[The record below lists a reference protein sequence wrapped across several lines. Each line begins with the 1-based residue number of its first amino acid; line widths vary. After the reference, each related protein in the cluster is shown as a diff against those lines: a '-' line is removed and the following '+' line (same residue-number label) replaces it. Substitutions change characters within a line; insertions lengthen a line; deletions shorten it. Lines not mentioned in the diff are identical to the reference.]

1 MYTFAGLNIYVPR
14 GCFPPNLISTGA
26 LLLAALR
33 KIQSPVGDAGTGVG
47 SLALA
52 VSALAGFETVGTD
65 TNITCLKAARIN
77 AIRNRVYHLF
87 HPVAC
92 DLLRA
97 IRDSALAS
105 IVANLPYL
113 PLNPADPLD
122 TLTCC
127 GHDLKLYKEALK
139 EALRVVKPGGHIV
152 FSASSL
158 TASRIEG
165 ARKVLS
171 VWAGLDKVIIYE
183 YRRPD

>member
-1 MYTFAGLNIYVPR
+1 MYTFARLSIYVPR
-14 GCFPPNLISTGA
+14 GCFPPNLISTDA

-33 KIQSPVGDAGTGVG
+33 KVQSPVGDMGTGVG

-52 VSALAGFETVGTD
+52 VSALTGFETVGTD

-77 AIRNRVYHLF
+77 AIKNRVYHLF

-97 IRDSALAS
+97 IRDSALGS
-105 IVANLPYL
+105 VVANPPYL
-113 PLNPADPLD
+113 PLDPADPLD

-139 EALRVVKPGGHIV
+139 EALRVVRPGGSFV

-171 VWAGLDKVIIYE
+171 VWAGLDKVLIYE
-183 YRRPD
+183 CKRPD